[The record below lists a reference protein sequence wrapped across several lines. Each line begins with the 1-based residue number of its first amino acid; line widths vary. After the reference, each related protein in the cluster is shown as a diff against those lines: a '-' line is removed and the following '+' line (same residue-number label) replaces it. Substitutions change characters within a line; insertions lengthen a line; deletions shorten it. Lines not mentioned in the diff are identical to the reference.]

1 MSDTDPQQQHA
12 GRPAQEAEPA
22 PAPAEPPAA
31 VPDEA
36 QNPEQYLHWSRRA
49 RDPKDIQKK

>member
-1 MSDTDPQQQHA
+1 MSDSDAQQSGA
-12 GRPAQEAEPA
+12 SAESQEAEPA
-22 PAPAEPPAA
+22 PALEQPAA

-36 QNPEQYLHWSRRA
+36 QNPEQYLHLSSRA

>member
-1 MSDTDPQQQHA
+1 MSDTDAQQQDA
-12 GRPAQEAEPA
+12 GTPAQEAEPA
-22 PAPAEPPAA
+22 PATEQPAA

-36 QNPEQYLHWSRRA
+36 LNPEQYLHWSRRT

>member
-1 MSDTDPQQQHA
+1 MSDTDAQQSDA
-12 GRPAQEAEPA
+12 ATPA
-22 PAPAEPPAA
+22 PEAPTAPASEPPAA

-36 QNPEQYLHWSRRA
+36 DNPEQYLHWSSRS